1 MSEHKFPRAFSK
13 ALTSAV
19 ETLRDD
25 VLKALD
31 DGTAERYVR
40 QAADDIINA
49 LGGTPEAVDEE
60 VSTGQMLQDLV
71 NYYIEQNM
79 PINTLV
85 FNRLKRQFEEEGSIL
100 MDMGALKNMW
110 RTQMRRGKEGKFPSD
125 L

>member
-13 ALTSAV
+13 ALTEAV

-25 VLKALD
+25 VLKALN